1 MSRDVIVDTVS
12 VQGVCSPEEKE
23 NGDFMD
29 VISWEVLSVQ
39 EIIISLEPEPGL
51 LVLQYSL
58 RLRICWSSFPRTER
72 RVTSRPALV
81 AGSL

>member
-39 EIIISLEPEPGL
+39 EIIISLEPEPGYWCDSTASDS
-51 LVLQYSL
+51 V
-58 RLRICWSSFPRTER
+58 F
-72 RVTSRPALV
+72 
-81 AGSL
+81 AGVPFHARSDE